1 MRSIATVLFAF
12 LVVAPTA
19 ALAQHDADVQAVQEL
34 EHCIAEHHTHLSRI
48 VRLIEEARGRTS
60 SSDEAV
66 RHDAELSIETLM
78 ERAVEAR
85 ERLRECVAR
94 AHFEAPSHE
103 TVEHV
108 TTPDHAADSV
118 ASSGGSIHEVESDAA
133 VSQHVRVVRGERVD
147 GAGSASDAAVRTAV
161 HGLGPSIGTCYDD
174 YVDRASSRRGH
185 VHLSFTVED
194 GGRVS
199 GASVERADFDSQ
211 LRQCVQRAASTMRV
225 AGARGRSVYAYEI
238 ALGE

>member
-1 MRSIATVLFAF
+1 MRSIAMVLFAA
-12 LVVAPTA
+12 LLAAPTG
-19 ALAQHDADVQAVQEL
+19 ALAQSDADVQAVHDF

-48 VRLIEEARGRTS
+48 LRLIEEARGRMS

-66 RHDAELSIETLM
+66 RHDAELSVETLM
-78 ERAVEAR
+78 QHAVEAR

-108 TTPDHAADSV
+108 TTTDHAADSV
-118 ASSGGSIHEVESDAA
+118 AGTGGSIHEVESDAA
-133 VSQHVRVVRGERVD
+133 VSHNVRVVRGERVD

-161 HGLGPSIGTCYDD
+161 HGIGPSIGACYDD

-185 VHLSFTVED
+185 VHLSFTVEE
-194 GGRVS
+194 GGRVT
-199 GASVERADFDSQ
+199 GASVERADFDAP

-225 AGARGRSVYAYEI
+225 SGAHGRSVFAYEI